1 MSNYYLQ
8 SFEDLKDTYNEFL
21 DIISSNKI
29 TNEDTIRYT
38 INTIKDIDDDIIK
51 ILEKFESLLKV
62 MYNNNNIQISNSEKD
77 RIDFEKKW
85 KKIEKKILPY
95 AILYNTMLSMNT

>member
-1 MSNYYLQ
+1 
-8 SFEDLKDTYNEFL
+8 
-21 DIISSNKI
+21 
-29 TNEDTIRYT
+29 
-38 INTIKDIDDDIIK
+38 
-51 ILEKFESLLKV
+51 